1 MGISSGSA
9 TPGVSP
15 KSLDKLHAGE
25 EWLRIRGEFFASGN
39 AAVVQAGLTAV
50 IDRLAMEAYAST
62 LAVTFPKGA
71 AMLAVGG
78 FGRRELFPYSDID
91 IMILL
96 DSEALSGNIKE
107 SLSCFVRLLWDA
119 GLRLS
124 HSVHTVNECLEVHE
138 QNIELN
144 ISLLDRRF
152 LAGDHDVS
160 AKLESRFPGFL
171 SKHGQK
177 LGRHLC
183 ELTHARHSKYQ
194 DTLFHL
200 EPDIKETPGGL
211 RDLHFINWLARL
223 RPEQCSET
231 AMDSATAFLSSLRC
245 FLHYQAGRDR
255 NILNFEAQESIV
267 EQAFT
272 PVKTAPLWMREY
284 FRNAR
289 VIFREAMRTLD
300 ACERD
305 ESSLLTTFRDWRS
318 RLSNAEF
325 SVLRERVFLRS
336 PSLLESD
343 PEIVFRLLEF
353 VARHGIPAAAETERR
368 VEAARGSLAHWCA
381 TPRPFWK
388 PFKNILTLPH
398 ASLALRVLQDT
409 GSMQVLFPEW
419 ESVVSL
425 VVRDFYHRYTVD
437 EHTLVALER
446 LAGLRKTG
454 DAALAPFSQL
464 LAEVDNPGVLQF
476 ALLFHDIGKGA
487 FSGDHS
493 QVSVEWSRQV
503 MKRIQMPD
511 DEQHAVEF
519 LVANHLV
526 LSEIMTTRDL
536 GDPATARSVADKVGT
551 IEQLKLLTVM
561 TYADI
566 SAVNPGAMTPWRL
579 EQLWRVYRVTQQ
591 ELTRELETERIQV
604 VPKELPDQAEFIKG
618 FPVRYLR
625 THSGPEIE
633 MHLGLYQ
640 ASRPTGVA
648 LKLERAEGAYRLT
661 IVARDMPFLFA
672 SLAGALSSFGLDI
685 LKAEAFAN
693 AKGMILDTFV
703 FADPKRTLDLNPSE
717 ADRLQDMLRKVATG
731 KTDVQRL
738 LRNRPPTDS
747 KRRATPPSV
756 GFDSEACDTAT
767 LVEISTDDRSGLLYS
782 LATVFSTAA
791 CNIDVVLIDTKG
803 SRAIDVFYVAQHG
816 HKLSE
821 ELQATLKE
829 RLLAVC

>member
-1 MGISSGSA
+1 MGISSGSV
-9 TPGVSP
+9 TPKVSP
-15 KSLDKLHAGE
+15 KSLDKLHTGE
-25 EWLRIRGEFFASGN
+25 EWQRIRNEFFATGN
-39 AAVVQAGLTAV
+39 AANVQAGLTAV
-50 IDRLAMEAYAST
+50 IDRLAMEAYSAT
-62 LAVTFPKGA
+62 LAATFPKGA

-96 DSEALSGNIKE
+96 DSEALSGSIKD
-107 SLSCFVRLLWDA
+107 SLSSFVRLLWDA

-152 LAGDHDVS
+152 LSGDYDVS

-171 SKHGQK
+171 SKHSQK

-200 EPDIKETPGGL
+200 EPDVKETPGGL

-223 RPEQCSET
+223 RPEQRSET
-231 AMDSATAFLSSLRC
+231 ILETATAFLSSLRC

-255 NILNFEAQESIV
+255 NILNFEAQESIT
-267 EQAFT
+267 EQPFT
-272 PVKTAPLWMREY
+272 PVKMASLWMREY

-289 VIFREAMRTLD
+289 VIFREATRTLD

-325 SVLRERVFLRS
+325 SVLRERAFLRS
-336 PSLLESD
+336 PALLESD

-368 VEAARGSLAHWCA
+368 LEAARASFAHWCA
-381 TPRPFWK
+381 TPRPLWK
-388 PFKNILTLPH
+388 TFKNILTLPH

-409 GSMQVLFPEW
+409 GYMQVVFPEW
-419 ESVVSL
+419 ESIVSL

-437 EHTLVALER
+437 EHTLVTIER
-446 LAGLRKTG
+446 LSALRKTD
-454 DAALAPFSQL
+454 DAALTPFARL
-464 LAEVDNPGVLQF
+464 LAEVDNPGVLLF

-493 QVSVEWSRQV
+493 RVSVDWTRQV
-503 MKRIQMPD
+503 MARIQMPA

-526 LSEIMTTRDL
+526 LSEVMTTRDL

-551 IEQLKLLTVM
+551 IEHLKLLTVM

-591 ELTRELETERIQV
+591 ELMRELETERIQV
-604 VPKELPDQAEFIKG
+604 VPTELPEQAEFIKG

-625 THSGPEIE
+625 THSPAEIE
-633 MHLGLYQ
+633 IHLGLYQ

-672 SLAGALSSFGLDI
+672 SLAGALSSFGVDI
-685 LKAEAFAN
+685 LKAEAFSN
-693 AKGMILDTFV
+693 AKGIILDTFL
-703 FADPKRTLDLNPSE
+703 FSDPKRTLDLNPSE

-738 LRNRPPTDS
+738 LRNRAQTEGKRRGTPPT
-747 KRRATPPSV
+747 V
-756 GFDSEACDTAT
+756 GFDSEACETAT
-767 LVEISTDDRSGLLYS
+767 LVEISADDRPGLLYS
-782 LATVFSTAA
+782 LATVFSSTS

-803 SRAIDVFYVAQHG
+803 HRAIDVFYVAQQG
-816 HKLSE
+816 RKLSE
-821 ELQATLKE
+821 EVQATLKE